1 MRSDTLLT
9 QQHDRDP
16 AEIQRVAT
24 SSTHADRRPN
34 PTADHVDSAGPAV
47 PHPSPSVPY
56 GVSGGTTAI
65 FGGGGEVG
73 TDVLRELRDRNDMA
87 GMQRWLLDHQPY
99 EIADEI
105 RRSDDIT
112 AVLLFRL
119 LDKDRAI
126 EVFEELDPDN
136 QQNVLS
142 GLRDPA
148 FFELVEA
155 MDPDDR
161 ARLLG
166 EAPAKFAQRVLAGLS
181 PHERAMTA
189 DLLGYPEGS
198 VGRIMSPEL
207 VLVRQDMTAQEA
219 LAHVRSRGA
228 AAETVYTLPVVD
240 NQRRF
245 TGVVSLRDLVLG
257 SLDDR
262 LAELADIDVPTVQ
275 ATDDAEGAAR
285 LMQEAN
291 LLALTVVDSE
301 NRVVG
306 LLTIDDAVEM
316 IEAADTEDIARQS
329 AAEPLTI
336 HYMAA
341 SVMRLARARVVWLLL
356 LVGAAALTV
365 TVLAAF
371 EGTLAGNARVAFFI
385 PLLIG
390 TGGNVGAQAATAAV
404 RALALGEVRTSDIL
418 RVAWRE
424 CRVGFLLGIML
435 AFVAL
440 VIATVFVDP
449 ELAVAVGIALIVVCT
464 WAAIVGA
471 TMPLLARR
479 VGIDPA
485 VISAPLVTTLVDA
498 TGLII
503 YFLVTIAVLGL

>member
-1 MRSDTLLT
+1 MRTNELV
-9 QQHDRDP
+9 QRD
-16 AEIQRVAT
+16 QRRNDEFPQVAKT
-24 SSTHADRRPN
+24 
-34 PTADHVDSAGPAV
+34 
-47 PHPSPSVPY
+47 VPY
-56 GVSGGTTAI
+56 GVTDATATLPTGGA
-65 FGGGGEVG
+65 VG
-73 TDVLRELRDRNDMA
+73 TDALREMRDRNDVA
-87 GMQRWLLDHQPY
+87 GMQMWLADHPPY

-112 AVLLFRL
+112 AILLFRL
-119 LDKDRAI
+119 LAKDRAI
-126 EVFEELDPDN
+126 EVFEELDTES

-181 PHERAMTA
+181 PHERSMTA

-198 VGRIMSPEL
+198 VGRIMSPEI
-207 VLVRQDMTAQEA
+207 VLVRRDLTVEQA
-219 LAHVRSRGA
+219 LAQVRERGEG
-228 AAETVYTLPVVD
+228 AETVYTIPVAD
-240 NQRRF
+240 TQRRF
-245 TGVVSLRDLVLG
+245 SGVVALRDLVLG
-257 SLDDR
+257 SPTDR
-262 LAELADIDVPTVQ
+262 VADLADPDGPTAQ
-275 ATDDAEGAAR
+275 ATDDAEAAAR

-316 IEAADTEDIARQS
+316 IEAADSEDIARQS

-341 SVMRLARARVVWLLL
+341 SVLKVARSRVIWLLL
-356 LVGAAALTV
+356 LVVAATMTV
-365 TVLAAF
+365 SVLSAF
-371 EGTLAGNARVAFFI
+371 EQTLEAIPKVAFFV
-385 PLLIG
+385 PMLIG
-390 TGGNVGAQAATAAV
+390 TGGNVGAQAATSAV
-404 RALALGEVRTSDIL
+404 RALALGEVRTSDVL

-424 CRVGFLLGIML
+424 CRVGFALGVML
-435 AFVAL
+435 SV
-440 VIATVFVDP
+440 
-449 ELAVAVGIALIVVCT
+449 LAGGIALVFADPRLSVAVAIALIAVCT
-464 WAAIVGA
+464 WAAVVGA

-479 VGIDPA
+479 SGIDPA

-503 YFLVTIAVLGL
+503 YFAVAISIVG

>member
-1 MRSDTLLT
+1 MRTNGLA
-9 QQHDRDP
+9 QHDH
-16 AEIQRVAT
+16 
-24 SSTHADRRPN
+24 SSADELPQVTE
-34 PTADHVDSAGPAV
+34 P
-47 PHPSPSVPY
+47 VPY
-56 GVSGGTTAI
+56 GVTDPTTTYSTGGA
-65 FGGGGEVG
+65 VG
-73 TDVLRELRDRNDMA
+73 ADALREMRDRNDVA
-87 GMQRWLLDHQPY
+87 GMQKWLAEHPPY

-112 AVLLFRL
+112 AILLFRL
-119 LDKDRAI
+119 LDKDRAV

-189 DLLGYPEGS
+189 DLLGYPERS
-198 VGRIMSPEL
+198 VGRIMSPEI
-207 VLVRQDMTAQEA
+207 VLLRRNFTAEQALLTVRA
-219 LAHVRSRGA
+219 RGA
-228 AAETVYTLPVVD
+228 NAETVYTLPVTD
-240 NQRRF
+240 DQRRF
-245 TGVVSLRDLVLG
+245 SGVVALRDLVLG
-257 SLDDR
+257 SPTDTVAD
-262 LAELADIDVPTVQ
+262 LADADVPTVQ
-275 ATDDAEGAAR
+275 ATGDAEAAAR

-316 IEAADTEDIARQS
+316 IEAADSEDIARQS

-341 SVMRLARARVVWLLL
+341 SVIRVARSRVIWLLL
-356 LVGAAALTV
+356 LVAAAAMTV
-365 TVLAAF
+365 SVLAAF
-371 EGTLAGNARVAFFI
+371 EQTLDSIPKVAFFV
-385 PLLIG
+385 PMLIG
-390 TGGNVGAQAATAAV
+390 TGGNVGAQAATSAV
-404 RALALGEVRTSDIL
+404 RALALGEVRTTDVL

-424 CRVGFLLGIML
+424 CRVGFSLGIML
-435 AFVAL
+435 SVLAGA
-440 VIATVFVDP
+440 IAVVFADAR
-449 ELAVAVGIALIVVCT
+449 LAVAVVIALIVVCT
-464 WAAIVGA
+464 WAAVVGS
-471 TMPLLARR
+471 TMPLFARR
-479 VGIDPA
+479 AGIDPA

-503 YFLVTIAVLGL
+503 YFLVAISIVGG

>member
-1 MRSDTLLT
+1 MPINELV
-9 QQHDRDP
+9 QHDRLHTD
-16 AEIQRVAT
+16 E
-24 SSTHADRRPN
+24 STQAPE
-34 PTADHVDSAGPAV
+34 PVS
-47 PHPSPSVPY
+47 Y
-56 GVSGGTTAI
+56 GVTDAAITSARGGA
-65 FGGGGEVG
+65 VG
-73 TDVLRELRDRNDMA
+73 ADALREMRDHNDVA
-87 GMQRWLLDHQPY
+87 GMQKWLAEHPPY

-112 AVLLFRL
+112 AILLFRL
-119 LDKDRAI
+119 LDKDHAV

-181 PHERAMTA
+181 PHERALTA

-198 VGRIMSPEL
+198 VGRIMSPEF
-207 VLVRQDMTAQEA
+207 VLLRRDLTAEQA
-219 LAHVRSRGA
+219 LAQVRARGGN
-228 AAETVYTLPVVD
+228 AETVYTLPVTD
-240 NQRRF
+240 AQRRF
-245 TGVVSLRDLVLG
+245 SGVVALRDLVLG
-257 SLDDR
+257 SPTDTV
-262 LAELADIDVPTVQ
+262 ANLADTDVPMVQ
-275 ATDDAEGAAR
+275 ATDDAEAAAR

-316 IEAADTEDIARQS
+316 IEAADSEDIARQS

-341 SVMRLARARVVWLLL
+341 SVLKVARSRVIWLLL
-356 LVGAAALTV
+356 LVAAAAMTV
-365 TVLAAF
+365 SVLAAF
-371 EGTLAGNARVAFFI
+371 EQTLDSIPKVAFFV
-385 PLLIG
+385 PMLIG

-404 RALALGEVRTSDIL
+404 RALALGEVRFTDVL
-418 RVAWRE
+418 KVAWRE
-424 CRVGFLLGIML
+424 CRVGFALGVML
-435 AFVAL
+435 SVLAGG
-440 VIATVFVDP
+440 IAIVFADAQ
-449 ELAVAVGIALIVVCT
+449 LAVAVVIALVVVCT
-464 WAAIVGA
+464 WAAVVGS

-498 TGLII
+498 TGLLI
-503 YFLVTIAVLGL
+503 YFLVAISIVGV

>member
-1 MRSDTLLT
+1 MPINELV
-9 QQHDRDP
+9 QHDRLHTD
-16 AEIQRVAT
+16 E
-24 SSTHADRRPN
+24 STQAPE
-34 PTADHVDSAGPAV
+34 PVS
-47 PHPSPSVPY
+47 Y
-56 GVSGGTTAI
+56 GVTDAAITSARGGA
-65 FGGGGEVG
+65 VG
-73 TDVLRELRDRNDMA
+73 ADALREMRDHNDVA
-87 GMQRWLLDHQPY
+87 GMQKWLAEHPPY

-112 AVLLFRL
+112 AILLFRL
-119 LDKDRAI
+119 LDKDHAV

-181 PHERAMTA
+181 PHERALTA

-198 VGRIMSPEL
+198 VGRIMSPEF
-207 VLVRQDMTAQEA
+207 VLLRRDLTAERA
-219 LAHVRSRGA
+219 LAQVRARGGN
-228 AAETVYTLPVVD
+228 AETVYTLPVTD
-240 NQRRF
+240 AQRRF
-245 TGVVSLRDLVLG
+245 SGVVALRDLVLG
-257 SLDDR
+257 SPTDTV
-262 LAELADIDVPTVQ
+262 ANLADTDVPMVQ
-275 ATDDAEGAAR
+275 ATDDAEAAAR

-316 IEAADTEDIARQS
+316 IEAADSEDIARQS

-341 SVMRLARARVVWLLL
+341 SVLKVARSRVIWLLL
-356 LVGAAALTV
+356 LVAAAAMTV
-365 TVLAAF
+365 SVLAAF
-371 EGTLAGNARVAFFI
+371 EQTLDSIPKVAFFV
-385 PLLIG
+385 PMLIG

-404 RALALGEVRTSDIL
+404 RALALGEVRFTDVL
-418 RVAWRE
+418 KVAWRE
-424 CRVGFLLGIML
+424 CRVGFALGVML
-435 AFVAL
+435 SVLAGG
-440 VIATVFVDP
+440 IAIVFADAQ
-449 ELAVAVGIALIVVCT
+449 LAVAVVIALVVVCT
-464 WAAIVGA
+464 WAAVVGS

-498 TGLII
+498 TGLLI
-503 YFLVTIAVLGL
+503 YFLVAISIVGV